1 MNNLDEAVER
11 VLRGDAAAFQR
22 IVDAT
27 GDQLVRLSARIL
39 GSVEDAEDAVQEAYL
54 KAYRALLEGQF
65 DRRSS
70 VKTWLYRIATNT
82 SLDALRSRK
91 SRQAV
96 LDVAVG
102 EAGVEN
108 AEARLALSE
117 LAGWLSVLPDEQRVA
132 IILSAVEG
140 LSSAE
145 IGEVLGCSE
154 GAVEQ
159 RLVRARATLRRKRG
173 DG

>member
-1 MNNLDEAVER
+1 MA
-11 VLRGDAAAFQR
+11 DAYFQR
-22 IVDAT
+22 
-27 GDQLVRLSARIL
+27 QRPLS
-39 GSVEDAEDAVQEAYL
+39 SV
-54 KAYRALLEGQF
+54 EGQF